1 MDASITL
8 TGGPRCKMDLLKKT
22 LKETDIFIPNYEEA
36 AYLAQR
42 SDIYGIIEEF
52 RKFPLRILYPG
63 IRVTDT
69 TGAGDCFMGGF
80 LCFYL
85 QGWNLEKAGCFA
97 SAVSAHGISKKGAST
112 GVPDF
117 QTVLDYVEK
126 HGRLLTS

>member
-22 LKETDIFIPNYEEA
+22 LKETDIFIPSYEEA

-42 SDIYGIIEEF
+42 SDIYGSIEEF

-63 IRVTDT
+63 IRGTDT

-97 SAVSAHGISKKGAST
+97 SAVSAYRIAKKGAST
-112 GVPDF
+112 GMPDF
-117 QTVLDYVEK
+117 QMVLDYVEK
-126 HGRLLTS
+126 QGRLLTS

>member
-1 MDASITL
+1 MGLRLSLIHIS
-8 TGGPRCKMDLLKKT
+8 
-22 LKETDIFIPNYEEA
+22 LKETDIFIPSYEEA

-42 SDIYGIIEEF
+42 SDIYGSIEEF

-85 QGWNLEKAGCFA
+85 RGL
-97 SAVSAHGISKKGAST
+97 SLIHI
-112 GVPDF
+112 
-117 QTVLDYVEK
+117 
-126 HGRLLTS
+126 

>member
-22 LKETDIFIPNYEEA
+22 LKETDIFIPSYEEA

-69 TGAGDCFMGGF
+69 TGAGDCFIF
-80 LCFYL
+80 
-85 QGWNLEKAGCFA
+85 KAG
-97 SAVSAHGISKKGAST
+97 ILRKPGALPARYPPIESLRRA
-112 GVPDF
+112 PAPACRIF
-117 QTVLDYVEK
+117 
-126 HGRLLTS
+126 RWFWIM